1 MWKGAGVA
9 SSSELP
15 SGLLHWASSSVVSVW
30 EGVLQM
36 RTCSAAVKHA
46 TTIKSTKETS
56 QPRKCTQCLTQDA
69 KFQIHAIFT
78 RVAGKLSYSLAHGT
92 SDVEDELVARTAP
105 SHSPRELLRKPCSPE
120 SIPWAVV
127 SWRPFMRFSRVKQH
141 VLDEFMGTSMP
152 RRLSPAKHLASQQAL
167 IFRENTARW
176 WGRTHSI
183 GCCRLSDAVWDGS
196 VG

>member
-1 MWKGAGVA
+1 VGGCPTNALFA
-9 SSSELP
+9 F
-15 SGLLHWASSSVVSVW
+15 
-30 EGVLQM
+30 LQYSCRACNH
-36 RTCSAAVKHA
+36 RTVPKR
-46 TTIKSTKETS
+46 KL
-56 QPRKCTQCLTQDA
+56 QPLQNTHYVRPDA
-69 KFQIHAIFT
+69 KFVQIHAILT
-78 RVAGKLSYSLAHGT
+78 RVAGKHSYGVAHGT
-92 SDVEDELVARTAP
+92 SEVKDELVARTAP

-167 IFRENTARW
+167 IFRENTARR

-183 GCCRLSDAVWDGS
+183 GCCRLSDAIWDGS